1 MILLPLPFYRQGYL
15 LRLSRRPFHLQRKM
29 VEKNQG
35 VIVLL
40 QSNILA
46 SVVPDNLL
54 EGSWEVTAEVAGLW
68 KSMVEEASRML
79 AKSHKEGDY
88 FRMNLLYQMGLAE
101 EPNNPLLL
109 LNYAQF
115 PHLVLRDHDR
125 AEECFKRAIQV
136 EPPDA
141 VALTRYADFL
151 WKVRR
156 ELWEAEERYQQAMAA
171 EPGNPYQ
178 ASKYAN
184 FLWSTGGEDAC
195 FPLSGSFDNYKG
207 SQSNRDNTS

>member
-1 MILLPLPFYRQGYL
+1 
-15 LRLSRRPFHLQRKM
+15 
-29 VEKNQG
+29 
-35 VIVLL
+35 
-40 QSNILA
+40 
-46 SVVPDNLL
+46 
-54 EGSWEVTAEVAGLW
+54 
-68 KSMVEEASRML
+68 
-79 AKSHKEGDY
+79 
-88 FRMNLLYQMGLAE
+88 MGLAE

-141 VALTRYADFL
+141 VALTQYADFL

-171 EPGNPYQ
+171 KLTILIKHPNMLISFGALVVKTLVFLSAAHLTTTRVHNPIEIIHRKSTDVSWFLLIPSISHFFYCIRPGNTRE
-178 ASKYAN
+178 KM
-184 FLWSTGGEDAC
+184 
-195 FPLSGSFDNYKG
+195 
-207 SQSNRDNTS
+207 